1 MPIAERRGRMD
12 RMDRMDREDRTH
24 DCVRGTA
31 WRPSPRSPRDGRGR
45 IRSLALSALL
55 CTLLAVPSVGWADGK
70 EMSKRAGLGFGS
82 AIASLIYAPVK
93 LCYALG
99 GLVVGGLAW
108 SFSGGDNE
116 VAKVVLIPST
126 LGDYVLT
133 PKHLVG
139 DQPIEFFG
147 RDPDYYPEE
156 IDVAASPG
164 RGAPEYEASDSDE
177 SW

>member
-1 MPIAERRGRMD
+1 MCRID
-12 RMDRMDREDRTH
+12 S
-24 DCVRGTA
+24 CVRGA
-31 WRPSPRSPRDGRGR
+31 GSRPSPSSFGAWRRRT
-45 IRSLALSALL
+45 RSLALSALL
-55 CTLLAVPSVGWADGK
+55 CVVVAAPSVAWADGK

-133 PKHLVG
+133 PEHLVG
-139 DQPIEFFG
+139 DRPIEFFG
-147 RDPDYYPEE
+147 RDPDYYPEDYPE
-156 IDVAASPG
+156 EVDVAASPE
-164 RGAPEYEASDSDE
+164 RGAPEYEASDYDDT
-177 SW
+177 W